1 MWRWLFQIRRVG
13 KAKRAHPRGLG
24 PRRWARRKGA
34 FAHPTA
40 IVLTLA
46 ALTCALPASGVA
58 APRIVSMNICT
69 DQLLLAIADPAQ
81 IMGLSRFSRDAR
93 LWAGTEARNFP
104 ILSGGAEDI
113 LMLKPD
119 VVAAS
124 DFDKPSTRE
133 LLKAN
138 GRNLVEFPV
147 PRTLA
152 DVREQ
157 IHRMGELAGHPG
169 RATAEIARLD
179 AAISDAKRAAE
190 GKHFRMLP
198 LSRRGWV
205 PGRDSFVGAILAEA
219 GLESAAGELGI
230 GFGGFVSMEEIIRLR
245 PDFLVVS
252 DTGERAEDDGSAFLL
267 HPALER
273 FYPRSKRIVIP
284 ERMTECG
291 GVLLA
296 DALNALSAEL
306 KRVAR

>member
-1 MWRWLFQIRRVG
+1 MGGRLMRMLL
-13 KAKRAHPRGLG
+13 RGI
-24 PRRWARRKGA
+24 
-34 FAHPTA
+34 
-40 IVLTLA
+40 IVVTLSLPESA
-46 ALTCALPASGVA
+46 AA
-58 APRIVSMNICT
+58 APRIISMNICT
-69 DQLLLAIADPAQ
+69 DQLLLALADPAQ
-81 IMGLSRFSRDAR
+81 IMGLSRFSRNARQWAGPDAR
-93 LWAGTEARNFP
+93 KYP

-113 LMLKPD
+113 LVAKPD

-124 DFDKPSTRE
+124 DFDKRSTRE
-133 LLKAN
+133 ILKAN
-138 GRNLVEFPV
+138 GQNLVEFPI

-157 IHRMGELAGHPG
+157 IRQMGDLAGHPE
-169 RATAEIARLD
+169 RAAAEVARLD
-179 AAISDAKRAAE
+179 AAIAGAKQAAA

-198 LSRRGWV
+198 LTRRGWV

-219 GLESAAGELGI
+219 GLASAAGELGI
-230 GFGGFVSMEEIIRLR
+230 SFGGFVSMEEIIRLK

-252 DTGERAEDDGSAFLL
+252 DGGERAEDDGRAFLL

-273 FYPRSKRIVIP
+273 FYPNSKRIVIP

-306 KRVAR
+306 KRVAQ

>member
-1 MWRWLFQIRRVG
+1 MRSW
-13 KAKRAHPRGLG
+13 
-24 PRRWARRKGA
+24 
-34 FAHPTA
+34 PTY
-40 IVLTLA
+40 LTMAA
-46 ALTCALPASGVA
+46 ALLSPSAATAA

-93 LWAGTEARNFP
+93 QWAGDKARQFP
-104 ILSGGAEDI
+104 MLSGGAEDI
-113 LMLKPD
+113 LVLKPD

-124 DFDKPSTRE
+124 DFDKRSTRE
-133 LLKAN
+133 ILKAN
-138 GRNLVEFPV
+138 GQNLVEFPI
-147 PRTLA
+147 PHTLA

-157 IHRMGELAGHPG
+157 IRQMGDLAGHPE
-169 RATAEIARLD
+169 RASAEIARLD
-179 AAISDAKRAAE
+179 AAISGAKQAAA

-219 GLESAAGELGI
+219 GLVSAAAELGI
-230 GFGGFVSMEEIIRLR
+230 SFGGFVSMEEIIRLK
-245 PDFLVVS
+245 PDFLVIS
-252 DTGERAEDDGSAFLL
+252 DASERAEDDGRAFLL

-273 FYPRSKRIVIP
+273 FYPKSKRIVIP

-306 KRVAR
+306 KRVTQ

>member
-1 MWRWLFQIRRVG
+1 MHRWLTHAV
-13 KAKRAHPRGLG
+13 
-24 PRRWARRKGA
+24 
-34 FAHPTA
+34 
-40 IVLTLA
+40 VVA
-46 ALTCALPASGVA
+46 ALALPASAVA
-58 APRIVSMNICT
+58 APSIVSMNICT

-81 IMGLSRFSRDAR
+81 IIGLSRFSRDAR
-93 LWAGTEARNFP
+93 QWAGAKARDFP

-124 DFDKPSTRE
+124 DFDKRSTRE

-138 GRNLVEFPV
+138 GQNLVEFPV

-157 IHRMGELAGHPG
+157 IREMGDLAGHPD
-169 RATAEIARLD
+169 RAAAEIARLD
-179 AAISDAKRAAE
+179 AAISDAKRAAA

-219 GLESAAGELGI
+219 GLVSAAGELGI
-230 GFGGFVSMEEIIRLR
+230 GFGGFVAMEEIIKLR

-252 DTGERAEDDGSAFLL
+252 DATGRAEDDGSAFLL

-291 GVLLA
+291 GVMLA

-306 KRVAR
+306 RRVTK

>member
-1 MWRWLFQIRRVG
+1 MGGCLMRMLL
-13 KAKRAHPRGLG
+13 RGIFVAML
-24 PRRWARRKGA
+24 
-34 FAHPTA
+34 
-40 IVLTLA
+40 
-46 ALTCALPASGVA
+46 ALPASAAA
-58 APRIVSMNICT
+58 APRIISMNICT
-69 DQLLLAIADPAQ
+69 DQLLLALADPAQ
-81 IMGLSRFSRDAR
+81 IMGLSRFSRNAR
-93 LWAGTEARNFP
+93 QWAGPDACKYP

-113 LMLKPD
+113 LVAKPD

-124 DFDKPSTRE
+124 DFDKRSTRE
-133 LLKAN
+133 ILKAH
-138 GRNLVEFPV
+138 GQNLVEFPI

-157 IHRMGELAGHPG
+157 IRQMGDLTGHPE
-169 RATAEIARLD
+169 RAAAEVARLD
-179 AAISDAKRAAE
+179 AAIAGAKQAAA

-198 LSRRGWV
+198 LTRRGWV

-219 GLESAAGELGI
+219 GLASAAGDLGVD
-230 GFGGFVSMEEIIRLR
+230 FGGFASLEQIVQLK

-252 DTGERAEDDGSAFLL
+252 DAGERAEDDGRAFLL

-273 FYPRSKRIVIP
+273 FYPREKRIVIP

-296 DALNALSAEL
+296 DALSTLTAEL

>member
-1 MWRWLFQIRRVG
+1 M
-13 KAKRAHPRGLG
+13 
-24 PRRWARRKGA
+24 RRW
-34 FAHPTA
+34 
-40 IVLTLA
+40 
-46 ALTCALPASGVA
+46 LTCAVMVASLSCSASA

-69 DQLLLAIADPAQ
+69 DQLLLAIADSAQ
-81 IMGLSRFSRDAR
+81 IMGLSRFSRDPR
-93 LWAGTEARNFP
+93 QGWIGDEARKYP

-113 LMLKPD
+113 LVLKPD

-124 DFDKPSTRE
+124 AFDKRSTRE
-133 LLKAN
+133 MLKAN
-138 GRNLVEFPV
+138 GQNLVEFPI

-157 IHRMGELAGHPG
+157 IRKMGDLAGHPE

-179 AAISDAKRAAE
+179 AAIAGAKQAAV
-190 GKHFRMLP
+190 GKHFRLLP

-219 GLESAAGELGI
+219 GLVSAAGELGI
-230 GFGGFVSMEEIIRLR
+230 DFGGFVSMEEIIRLK

-252 DTGERAEDDGSAFLL
+252 DAGERAEDDGRAFLL

-273 FYPRSKRIVIP
+273 FYPRSRRIVIP
-284 ERMTECG
+284 ERLTECG

-306 KRVAR
+306 RRVAQ

>member
-1 MWRWLFQIRRVG
+1 MGGCLMHRWL
-13 KAKRAHPRGLG
+13 AL
-24 PRRWARRKGA
+24 
-34 FAHPTA
+34 A
-40 IVLTLA
+40 IAAA
-46 ALTCALPASGVA
+46 ALALSGSASA
-58 APRIVSMNICT
+58 APRIISMNICT
-69 DQLLLAIADPAQ
+69 DQLLLALADPAQ

-93 LWAGTEARNFP
+93 QGFGEKARNFP

-113 LMLKPD
+113 LVLKPD

-124 DFDKPSTRE
+124 DFDKRSTRE
-133 LLKAN
+133 ILKAN
-138 GRNLVEFPV
+138 GQNLIEFPI

-157 IHRMGELAGHPG
+157 IRQMGDLAGHPE
-169 RATAEIARLD
+169 RAAAEVARLD
-179 AAISDAKRAAE
+179 AAISGAKQAAA

-219 GLESAAGELGI
+219 GLASAAGELGI
-230 GFGGFVSMEEIIRLR
+230 TFGGFVSMEEIIRLK

-252 DTGERAEDDGSAFLL
+252 DAGERAEDDGRAFLL

-273 FYPRSKRIVIP
+273 FYPRSRRIVIP

-306 KRVAR
+306 KRVTQ

>member
-1 MWRWLFQIRRVG
+1 MCNRF
-13 KAKRAHPRGLG
+13 
-24 PRRWARRKGA
+24 A
-34 FAHPTA
+34 FAIA
-40 IVLTLA
+40 VA
-46 ALTCALPASGVA
+46 ALAMPAGASA

-81 IMGLSRFSRDAR
+81 IVGLSRFSGNPTQ
-93 LWAGTEARNFP
+93 WAGEKARKFP
-104 ILSGGAEDI
+104 VLFGGAEDV

-124 DFDKPSTRE
+124 DFDKRSTRE

-138 GRNLVEFPV
+138 GQNLVEFPI
-147 PRTLA
+147 PRTLD
-152 DVREQ
+152 DVRAQ
-157 IHRMGELAGHPG
+157 IRRMGDLAGHPE
-169 RATAEIARLD
+169 RAAAEIARFD
-179 AAISDAKRAAE
+179 AAISGAKQAVA
-190 GKHFRMLP
+190 GKRFRMLP

-205 PGRDSFVGAILAEA
+205 AGRDSFVGAILAEA
-219 GLESAAGELGI
+219 GLVSAAGELGI
-230 GFGGFVSMEEIIRLR
+230 GFGGFVSMEEIIRLK

-252 DTGERAEDDGSAFLL
+252 DAGERAEDDGRAFLL

-291 GVLLA
+291 GVYLA

-306 KRVAR
+306 KRVTR

>member
-1 MWRWLFQIRRVG
+1 MMRSWM
-13 KAKRAHPRGLG
+13 AH
-24 PRRWARRKGA
+24 AA
-34 FAHPTA
+34 VAM
-40 IVLTLA
+40 VL
-46 ALTCALPASGVA
+46 ALPASASA
-58 APRIVSMNICT
+58 ATPRIISMNICT

-93 LWAGTEARNFP
+93 QGLTDKARRFP

-124 DFDKPSTRE
+124 AFDKRATRE
-133 LLKAN
+133 ILKAN
-138 GRNLVEFPV
+138 GQNLVEFPI

-152 DVREQ
+152 DVRQQ
-157 IHRMGELAGHPG
+157 IRQMGDLAGHPE

-179 AAISDAKRAAE
+179 AAIAGAKQAAA

-205 PGRDSFVGAILAEA
+205 AGKDSFMGAILTEA
-219 GLESAAGELGI
+219 GLVSAAGELGI
-230 GFGGFVSMEEIIRLR
+230 TFGGFVSMEEIIELK

-252 DTGERAEDDGSAFLL
+252 DAGDRAEDDGRAFLL

-291 GVLLA
+291 GVMLA

-306 KRVAR
+306 KRVTQ

>member
-1 MWRWLFQIRRVG
+1 MSMLLRVMLI
-13 KAKRAHPRGLG
+13 AMA
-24 PRRWARRKGA
+24 
-34 FAHPTA
+34 
-40 IVLTLA
+40 VLPVSA
-46 ALTCALPASGVA
+46 ASA
-58 APRIVSMNICT
+58 APRIISMNICT

-93 LWAGTEARNFP
+93 FGSVGDAARKFP

-124 DFDKPSTRE
+124 DFDKRSTRE
-133 LLKAN
+133 ILKAN
-138 GRNLVEFPV
+138 GQNLVEFPI

-157 IHRMGELAGHPG
+157 IRQMGDLAGHPE
-169 RATAEIARLD
+169 RAAGEIARLD
-179 AAISDAKRAAE
+179 AAISGAKQAAA

-219 GLESAAGELGI
+219 GLVSAAGELGI
-230 GFGGFVSMEEIIRLR
+230 SFGGFVSMEEIIRVR

-252 DTGERAEDDGSAFLL
+252 DAGARAEDDGRAFLL

-273 FYPRSKRIVIP
+273 FYPRAKRIVIP
-284 ERMTECG
+284 ERLTECG
-291 GVLLA
+291 GVMLA

-306 KRVAR
+306 KRVAP

>member
-1 MWRWLFQIRRVG
+1 MCNRFAFTI
-13 KAKRAHPRGLG
+13 
-24 PRRWARRKGA
+24 A
-34 FAHPTA
+34 FA
-40 IVLTLA
+40 VA
-46 ALTCALPASGVA
+46 ALAMPGGTSA

-81 IMGLSRFSRDAR
+81 IVGLSRFSGNPTQ
-93 LWAGTEARNFP
+93 WAGEKARKFP
-104 ILSGGAEDI
+104 VLSGGAEDI

-124 DFDKPSTRE
+124 DFDKRSTRE

-138 GRNLVEFPV
+138 GQNLVEFPI
-147 PRTLA
+147 PRTLD
-152 DVREQ
+152 DVRAQ
-157 IHRMGELAGHPG
+157 IRRMGDLAGHPE
-169 RATAEIARLD
+169 RAAAEIARFD
-179 AAISDAKRAAE
+179 AAISGAKQAVA
-190 GKHFRMLP
+190 GKRFRMLP

-205 PGRDSFVGAILAEA
+205 AGRDSFVGAILAEA
-219 GLESAAGELGI
+219 GLVSAAGELGI
-230 GFGGFVSMEEIIRLR
+230 GFGGFVSMEEIIRLK

-252 DTGERAEDDGSAFLL
+252 DAGERAEDDGRAFLL

-291 GVLLA
+291 GVYLA

-306 KRVAR
+306 KRVTR

>member
-1 MWRWLFQIRRVG
+1 MCNRF
-13 KAKRAHPRGLG
+13 
-24 PRRWARRKGA
+24 
-34 FAHPTA
+34 
-40 IVLTLA
+40 VLTITVAVLSLSA
-46 ALTCALPASGVA
+46 GASA

-69 DQLLLAIADPAQ
+69 DQLLLAIANPAQ
-81 IMGLSRFSRDAR
+81 IMGLSRFSGNPMQ
-93 LWAGTEARNFP
+93 WAGEQARKFP

-113 LMLKPD
+113 LLLKPD

-124 DFDKPSTRE
+124 DFDKRSTRE

-138 GRNLVEFPV
+138 GQNLVEFPI
-147 PRTLA
+147 PRTLD
-152 DVREQ
+152 DVRAQ
-157 IHRMGELAGHPG
+157 IRQMGDLAGHPD
-169 RATAEIARLD
+169 RAAAEIARLD
-179 AAISDAKRAAE
+179 AAISGAKQAAA
-190 GKHFRMLP
+190 GKKFRMLP

-219 GLESAAGELGI
+219 GLVSAAGELGI
-230 GFGGFVSMEEIIRLR
+230 GFGGFVSMEEIIRLK

-252 DTGERAEDDGSAFLL
+252 DAGERAEDDGRAFLL

-291 GVLLA
+291 GVYLA

-306 KRVAR
+306 KRVTR

>member
-1 MWRWLFQIRRVG
+1 MRSRL
-13 KAKRAHPRGLG
+13 AH
-24 PRRWARRKGA
+24 
-34 FAHPTA
+34 A
-40 IVLTLA
+40 IVAT
-46 ALTCALPASGVA
+46 ALALPASATA
-58 APRIVSMNICT
+58 APRIISMNICT

-81 IMGLSRFSRDAR
+81 IMGLSRFSRGALQWLDDK
-93 LWAGTEARNFP
+93 THQFP
-104 ILSGGAEDI
+104 ILSGGAEDV

-124 DFDKPSTRE
+124 DFDKRATRE

-138 GRNLVEFPV
+138 GQNLVEFPI

-157 IHRMGELAGHPG
+157 IRQMGGLAGHPE
-169 RATAEIARLD
+169 RAAAEIARLD
-179 AAISDAKRAAE
+179 AAIAGARQAAA

-219 GLESAAGELGI
+219 GLASAAGELGI
-230 GFGGFVSMEEIIRLR
+230 TFGGFVSMEEIIRLR

-252 DTGERAEDDGSAFLL
+252 DASERAEDEGRAFLL
-267 HPALER
+267 HPALEH

-291 GVLLA
+291 GVMLA
-296 DALNALSAEL
+296 DALNALASEL
-306 KRVAR
+306 KRVAQ

>member
-1 MWRWLFQIRRVG
+1 
-13 KAKRAHPRGLG
+13 
-24 PRRWARRKGA
+24 
-34 FAHPTA
+34 
-40 IVLTLA
+40 
-46 ALTCALPASGVA
+46 
-58 APRIVSMNICT
+58 MNICT
-69 DQLLLAIADPAQ
+69 DQLLLAMADPAQ

-93 LWAGTEARNFP
+93 QGLTDQARRFP

-124 DFDKPSTRE
+124 AFDKRATRE
-133 LLKAN
+133 ILKTN
-138 GRNLVEFPV
+138 GQNLVEFPI

-157 IHRMGELAGHPG
+157 IRQMGDLTGHPE

-179 AAISDAKRAAE
+179 AAIAAAKQAAA
-190 GKHFRMLP
+190 GKRLRVLP

-205 PGRDSFVGAILAEA
+205 AGKDSFMGAVLTEA
-219 GLESAAGELGI
+219 GLVSAAGELGI
-230 GFGGFVSMEEIIRLR
+230 TFGGFVSMEEIIELK

-252 DTGERAEDDGSAFLL
+252 DAGERAEDDGRAFLL

-273 FYPRSKRIVIP
+273 FYPGSRRIVIP

-291 GVLLA
+291 GVMLA

-306 KRVAR
+306 KRVTQ

>member
-1 MWRWLFQIRRVG
+1 MRSWL
-13 KAKRAHPRGLG
+13 AH
-24 PRRWARRKGA
+24 
-34 FAHPTA
+34 A
-40 IVLTLA
+40 IVAT
-46 ALTCALPASGVA
+46 ALALPASAAA
-58 APRIVSMNICT
+58 APRIISMNICT

-81 IMGLSRFSRDAR
+81 IMGLSRFSRGALQWLDDK
-93 LWAGTEARNFP
+93 THQFP
-104 ILSGGAEDI
+104 ILSGGAEDV

-124 DFDKPSTRE
+124 DFDKRATRE

-138 GRNLVEFPV
+138 GQNLVEFPI

-157 IHRMGELAGHPG
+157 IRQMGSLAGHPE
-169 RATAEIARLD
+169 RAAAEIARLD
-179 AAISDAKRAAE
+179 AAIAGARQAAA

-219 GLESAAGELGI
+219 GLASAAGELGI
-230 GFGGFVSMEEIIRLR
+230 TFGGFVSMEEIIRLR

-252 DTGERAEDDGSAFLL
+252 DASERAEDEGRAFLL
-267 HPALER
+267 HPALEH

-291 GVLLA
+291 GVMLA
-296 DALNALSAEL
+296 DALNALASEL
-306 KRVAR
+306 KRVAQ

>member
-1 MWRWLFQIRRVG
+1 MRSWLMH
-13 KAKRAHPRGLG
+13 ALMA
-24 PRRWARRKGA
+24 A
-34 FAHPTA
+34 
-40 IVLTLA
+40 TLA
-46 ALTCALPASGVA
+46 VPASASAA

-93 LWAGTEARNFP
+93 QGLSDKARNFP
-104 ILSGGAEDI
+104 LLSGGAEDI
-113 LMLKPD
+113 LVLKPD
-119 VVAAS
+119 VIAAS
-124 DFDKPSTRE
+124 AFDKRSTRE

-138 GRNLVEFPV
+138 GQNVVEFPI

-157 IHRMGELAGHPG
+157 IRQMGDLTGHPE
-169 RATAEIARLD
+169 RAAAEIARLD
-179 AAISDAKRAAE
+179 AAISAAKQAAA

-219 GLESAAGELGI
+219 GLASAAGELGI
-230 GFGGFVSMEEIIRLR
+230 TFGGFVSMEEIIKLK

-252 DTGERAEDDGSAFLL
+252 DAGERAEDDGRAFLL

-291 GVLLA
+291 GVMLA

-306 KRVAR
+306 KRVAQ

>member
-1 MWRWLFQIRRVG
+1 MRRRLTHAMV
-13 KAKRAHPRGLG
+13 A
-24 PRRWARRKGA
+24 GA
-34 FAHPTA
+34 
-40 IVLTLA
+40 L
-46 ALTCALPASGVA
+46 ALPASAVA

-69 DQLLLAIADPAQ
+69 DQLLLAMADPAQ

-93 LWAGTEARNFP
+93 QGLGDKARQFP
-104 ILSGGAEDI
+104 ILTGGAEDI

-124 DFDKPSTRE
+124 DFDKRSTRD
-133 LLKAN
+133 LLKAH
-138 GRNLVEFPV
+138 GQNLVEFPI

-157 IHRMGELAGHPG
+157 IRQMGDLTGHPE
-169 RATAEIARLD
+169 RASAEIARLD
-179 AAISDAKRAAE
+179 AAIAGARQAAV

-219 GLESAAGELGI
+219 GLASAAGELGI
-230 GFGGFVSMEEIIRLR
+230 SFGGFVSLEEIIKLK

-252 DTGERAEDDGSAFLL
+252 DASERAEDDGRAFLL
-267 HPALER
+267 HPALEH
-273 FYPRSKRIVIP
+273 FYPNSKRIVIP

-291 GVLLA
+291 GVMLA
-296 DALNALSAEL
+296 DALNALASEL
-306 KRVAR
+306 ERVAR

>member
-1 MWRWLFQIRRVG
+1 MPGTVF
-13 KAKRAHPRGLG
+13 
-24 PRRWARRKGA
+24 
-34 FAHPTA
+34 
-40 IVLTLA
+40 
-46 ALTCALPASGVA
+46 A
-58 APRIVSMNICT
+58 APRIISMNICT

-93 LWAGTEARNFP
+93 QGWADDKARQFP
-104 ILSGGAEDI
+104 MLSGGAEDI
-113 LMLKPD
+113 LVLKPD

-124 DFDKPSTRE
+124 DFDKRSTRE
-133 LLKAN
+133 ILKAN
-138 GRNLVEFPV
+138 GQNLVEFPI

-157 IHRMGELAGHPG
+157 IRQMGDLAGHPE
-169 RATAEIARLD
+169 RASAEIARLD
-179 AAISDAKRAAE
+179 AAISGAKQAAA

-219 GLESAAGELGI
+219 GLVSAAGELGI
-230 GFGGFVSMEEIIRLR
+230 SFGGFVSMEEIIRLK

-252 DTGERAEDDGSAFLL
+252 DASERAEDDGRAFLL

-273 FYPRSKRIVIP
+273 FYPKSKRIVIP

-306 KRVAR
+306 KRVTQ

>member
-1 MWRWLFQIRRVG
+1 M
-13 KAKRAHPRGLG
+13 
-24 PRRWARRKGA
+24 RKFCA
-34 FAHPTA
+34 PA
-40 IVLTLA
+40 IIAA
-46 ALTCALPASGVA
+46 ALALPGTATA
-58 APRIVSMNICT
+58 APRIISMNICT

-93 LWAGTEARNFP
+93 QGLGKARDFP

-124 DFDKPSTRE
+124 AFDKRSTRE
-133 LLKAN
+133 ILKAN
-138 GRNLVEFPV
+138 GQNLVEFPI
-147 PRTLA
+147 PRTLG

-157 IHRMGELAGHPG
+157 IRQMGDLAGHPD
-169 RATAEIARLD
+169 RAAAEVARLD
-179 AAISDAKRAAE
+179 AAIVGAKQGGGR
-190 GKHFRMLP
+190 KHFRMLP

-219 GLESAAGELGI
+219 GLASAAGELGI
-230 GFGGFVSMEEIIRLR
+230 SFGGFVAMEEIIKLK

-252 DTGERAEDDGSAFLL
+252 DGGERAEDDGRAFLL

-273 FYPRSKRIVIP
+273 FYPREKRIVIP

-306 KRVAR
+306 QRVAR

>member
-1 MWRWLFQIRRVG
+1 MR
-13 KAKRAHPRGLG
+13 RGLTH
-24 PRRWARRKGA
+24 AMVVA
-34 FAHPTA
+34 
-40 IVLTLA
+40 VL
-46 ALTCALPASGVA
+46 ALPVSASA

-69 DQLLLAIADPAQ
+69 DQMLLAIADPAQ
-81 IMGLSRFSRDAR
+81 IVGLSRFSRDSR
-93 LWAGTEARNFP
+93 LWAGAEARKYP

-124 DFDKPSTRE
+124 DFDKRSTRE
-133 LLKAN
+133 ILKAH
-138 GRNLVEFPV
+138 GQNLVEFPV

-157 IHRMGELAGHPG
+157 IRQMGDLAGHPE
-169 RATAEIARLD
+169 RASAEIDRLD
-179 AAISDAKRAAE
+179 AAIAGARQAAA

-219 GLESAAGELGI
+219 GLVSAAGELGI

-252 DTGERAEDDGSAFLL
+252 DAGDRAEDDGRAFLL

-291 GVLLA
+291 GVWLA
-296 DALNALSAEL
+296 DALDALAAEL
-306 KRVAR
+306 KRVAK